1 MTTPD
6 NSKALPLLSLRNLVL
21 FPGAV
26 MPVEIGRPSSLRLIE
41 ALGGKGAHVLVGTQK
56 DADVEEPAGNDLYTV
71 CVEGEVVRIVKAAEN
86 RVTAVLRGL
95 ERRRVNGFVQEK
107 PYLVASYEP
116 LVEARKDPIEIDGL
130 GMAVYD
136 VSKQLI
142 AISPDIPDETAQ
154 VLDQHKDPARLG
166 DIVAATVDLSPEERA
181 SLLVEIDVA
190 ERLRRLLVLLQR
202 KVELIKV
209 KQKIDSQV
217 REEFSKHQR
226 EAVLRQKLK
235 AIQDELGEG
244 EDASDL
250 DAFEEKIK
258 AAQMPEEVAKTARKQ
273 LERLKQMAQSSAEY
287 TVQRTYLEWLVEL
300 PWNKQTDDRLELEQA
315 RGILDS
321 DHYDLKQVKKRI
333 LEYLAVRKLAP
344 GKKGPILCLAGPPGV
359 GKTSLG
365 KSIARSLGR
374 EFIRISLGGVRDEA
388 EIRGHRRTYIGALP
402 GRIIQGM
409 RRVGTKNPVFM
420 LDEID
425 KLGADFR
432 GDPSAALLEVLDPE
446 QNSTFSDHYLEV
458 TFDLSNVIFI
468 ATANMLDPIPPAL
481 LDRMEVLEIPGY
493 TREEKLEIARRHLV
507 PKQIAEHGLT
517 DQQIV
522 LTNESLTTIIEQYT
536 REAGVRN
543 LEREVANVI
552 RGVAVK
558 IAEAT
563 PYDINVTAESVAD
576 LLGPQKYYSEA
587 AERTEI
593 PGVATGLAWTPAG
606 GDILFIE
613 ASGMTGK
620 GQPDPHRPARRRDE
634 GVGARG
640 SELGAHPRRG
650 AGHHHRLREDRHPPA
665 RAGGR
670 RLEGRSVGG
679 RRDHAGAGVDA
690 HRAARARR
698 RRDDRRDH
706 AARNGAAGR
715 RHQGEGAGGSPG
727 GREARAA
734 ARAQPQ
740 GHRRHPRDRPPGPR
754 ALVREEDR
762 RGAGAGARGRAGGR
776 AGSGRAGELR
786 SHGAGVNVLS
796 SSFLLP
802 LLTSAWRRGL
812 SDLQRGTGSAASG
825 CAGRRAQDRL

>member
-181 SLLVEIDVA
+181 SLLVEADVA

-300 PWNKQTDDRLELEQA
+300 PWNKQTDDRLDLEQA

-507 PKQIAEHGLT
+507 PKQVAEHGLT

-593 PGVATGLAWTPAG
+593 PGVATGLAWTAAG

-620 GQPDPHRPARRRDE
+620 GQLILT
-634 GVGARG
+634 GQ
-640 SELGAHPRRG
+640 LGDVMK
-650 AGHHHRLREDRHPPA
+650 ESA
-665 RAGGR
+665 RAGLSWVRTHVEELGITTDFEKSDIHVHVPAGGVSKDGPSAGVAMTVALVSLLTGR
-670 RLEGRSVGG
+670 RVRGDVAMTGEITLRGTVLPVGG
-679 RRDHAGAGVDA
+679 IKEKVLAA
-690 HRAARARR
+690 HRAGVKRVLLPERNRKDIVDIPETVRQDLELSFVKKIDEVLELALEDATVVVPGPGEPAGAEVTARA
-698 RRDDRRDH
+698 
-706 AARNGAAGR
+706 
-715 RHQGEGAGGSPG
+715 
-727 GREARAA
+727 
-734 ARAQPQ
+734 
-740 GHRRHPRDRPPGPR
+740 
-754 ALVREEDR
+754 
-762 RGAGAGARGRAGGR
+762 
-776 AGSGRAGELR
+776 
-786 SHGAGVNVLS
+786 
-796 SSFLLP
+796 
-802 LLTSAWRRGL
+802 
-812 SDLQRGTGSAASG
+812 
-825 CAGRRAQDRL
+825 

>member
-1 MTTPD
+1 MTSPE

-56 DADVEEPAGNDLYTV
+56 DADIEEPAGNDLYTV

-95 ERRRVNGFVQEK
+95 ERRRVTGFVQEK
-107 PYLVASYEP
+107 PYLVASFEP
-116 LVEARKDPIEIDGL
+116 LVEARKDAIEIDGL

-300 PWNKQTDDRLELEQA
+300 PWNKQTEDRLELEQA
-315 RGILDS
+315 RTILDS

-409 RRVGTKNPVFM
+409 RRVGTRNPVFM

-493 TREEKLEIARRHLV
+493 TREEKLEIALRHLV
-507 PKQIAEHGLT
+507 PKQISEHGLT
-517 DQQIV
+517 DQQIA
-522 LTNESLTTIIEQYT
+522 LTNDALTTIIEQYT

-543 LEREVANVI
+543 LEREIANVI

-558 IAEAT
+558 IAET
-563 PYDINVTAESVAD
+563 IPYDINVTSESVAD

-593 PGVATGLAWTPAG
+593 AGVSTGLAWTAAG

-620 GQPDPHRPARRRDE
+620 GSLILTGQ
-634 GVGARG
+634 
-640 SELGAHPRRG
+640 LGDVMK
-650 AGHHHRLREDRHPPA
+650 ESA
-665 RAGGR
+665 RAGLSWVRTHVEDLGINTDFEKTDIHLHVPAGGVSKDGPSAGVAITVALVSLLTGR
-670 RLEGRSVGG
+670 RVRGDVAMTGEITLRGTVLPVGG
-679 RRDHAGAGVDA
+679 IKEKVLAA
-690 HRAARARR
+690 HRAGIKRVLLPERNRKDIVDIPDTIRKELELSFVKKIDEVLELALEDSPVVVPGPEASGPEVTARA
-698 RRDDRRDH
+698 
-706 AARNGAAGR
+706 
-715 RHQGEGAGGSPG
+715 
-727 GREARAA
+727 
-734 ARAQPQ
+734 
-740 GHRRHPRDRPPGPR
+740 
-754 ALVREEDR
+754 
-762 RGAGAGARGRAGGR
+762 
-776 AGSGRAGELR
+776 
-786 SHGAGVNVLS
+786 
-796 SSFLLP
+796 
-802 LLTSAWRRGL
+802 
-812 SDLQRGTGSAASG
+812 
-825 CAGRRAQDRL
+825 

>member
-1 MTTPD
+1 
-6 NSKALPLLSLRNLVL
+6 LSLRNLVL

-26 MPVEIGRPSSLRLIE
+26 MPVEIGRPSSLRLID

-56 DADVEEPAGNDLYTV
+56 DADIEEPAGADLYTI
-71 CVEGEVVRIVKAAEN
+71 CVEGEIVRIVKAAEN

-95 ERRRVNGFVQEK
+95 ERRRVVGFVQER
-107 PYLVASYEP
+107 PYLTASFES
-116 LVEARKDPIEIDGL
+116 LNEIRKDPIEIDGL

-136 VSKQLI
+136 VAKQLI

-300 PWNKQTDDRLELEQA
+300 PWNKQTEDRLDLDKA
-315 RGILDS
+315 REILDA
-321 DHYDLKQVKKRI
+321 DHYDLKKVKKRI

-374 EFIRISLGGVRDEA
+374 EFIRVSLGGVRDEA

-402 GRIIQGM
+402 GRIVQGM
-409 RRVGTKNPVFM
+409 RRVASKNPVFM

-446 QNSTFSDHYLEV
+446 QNATFSDHYLEV
-458 TFDLSNVIFI
+458 NFDLSNVIFI

-481 LDRMEVLEIPGY
+481 LDRMEILEIPGY

-507 PKQIAEHGLT
+507 PKQVGEHGLS
-517 DQQIV
+517 DQQII
-522 LTNESLTTIIEQYT
+522 LPNEALTTIIEQYT

-543 LEREVANVI
+543 LEREIANVI
-552 RGVAVK
+552 RAIAVK
-558 IAEAT
+558 IAESQ
-563 PYDINVTAESVAD
+563 PYEPMISAEAVGDI
-576 LLGPQKYYSEA
+576 LGPQKYYSEA

-593 PGVATGLAWTPAG
+593 PGVATGLAWTPSG

-613 ASGMTGK
+613 ASVMLGKGTLILTGQLGDVMKESARAALSWVRTHVDDLGINVDFEKTDIHLHVPAGGVSKDGPSAGVAITVALTSLLTGRRVRGDVAMTG
-620 GQPDPHRPARRRDE
+620 E
-634 GVGARG
+634 ITLRG
-640 SELGAHPRRG
+640 TVLP
-650 AGHHHRLREDRHPPA
+650 
-665 RAGGR
+665 
-670 RLEGRSVGG
+670 VGG
-679 RRDHAGAGVDA
+679 IKEKVLAA
-690 HRAARARR
+690 HRAGIKRVILPERNRKDIVDIPETIRQELEISFAKKIDDVLEATLEAVPVVVPGPDAPTTTETTARA
-698 RRDDRRDH
+698 
-706 AARNGAAGR
+706 
-715 RHQGEGAGGSPG
+715 
-727 GREARAA
+727 
-734 ARAQPQ
+734 
-740 GHRRHPRDRPPGPR
+740 
-754 ALVREEDR
+754 
-762 RGAGAGARGRAGGR
+762 
-776 AGSGRAGELR
+776 
-786 SHGAGVNVLS
+786 
-796 SSFLLP
+796 
-802 LLTSAWRRGL
+802 
-812 SDLQRGTGSAASG
+812 
-825 CAGRRAQDRL
+825 

>member
-1 MTTPD
+1 
-6 NSKALPLLSLRNLVL
+6 
-21 FPGAV
+21 

-56 DADVEEPAGNDLYTV
+56 DADIEEPAGNDLYTV

-95 ERRRVNGFVQEK
+95 ERRRVTGFVQEK
-107 PYLVASYEP
+107 PYLVASFEP
-116 LVEARKDPIEIDGL
+116 LVEARKDAIEIDGL

-315 RGILDS
+315 RTILDA

-409 RRVGTKNPVFM
+409 RRVGTRNPVFM

-446 QNSTFSDHYLEV
+446 QNSSFSDHYLEV

-493 TREEKLEIARRHLV
+493 TREEKLEIALRHLV
-507 PKQIAEHGLT
+507 PKQISKHGLT
-517 DQQIV
+517 DQQIA
-522 LTNESLTTIIEQYT
+522 LTNDALTTIIEQYT

-543 LEREVANVI
+543 LEREIANVI

-558 IAEAT
+558 IAENI
-563 PYDINVTAESVAD
+563 PYDINVTNESVAD

-593 PGVATGLAWTPAG
+593 AGVSTGLAWTAAG

-620 GQPDPHRPARRRDE
+620 GSLILTGQ
-634 GVGARG
+634 
-640 SELGAHPRRG
+640 LGDVMK
-650 AGHHHRLREDRHPPA
+650 ESA
-665 RAGGR
+665 RAGLSWGRTHVEDLGINTDFEKTDIHLHVPAGGVSKDGPSAGVAITVALVSLLTGR
-670 RLEGRSVGG
+670 RVRGDVAMTGEITLRGTVLPVGG
-679 RRDHAGAGVDA
+679 IKEKVLAA
-690 HRAARARR
+690 HRAGIKRVLLPERNRKDIVDIPDTIRRELELSFVKKIDEVLELALEEAPVVVPGPEASGPEVTARA
-698 RRDDRRDH
+698 
-706 AARNGAAGR
+706 
-715 RHQGEGAGGSPG
+715 
-727 GREARAA
+727 
-734 ARAQPQ
+734 
-740 GHRRHPRDRPPGPR
+740 
-754 ALVREEDR
+754 
-762 RGAGAGARGRAGGR
+762 
-776 AGSGRAGELR
+776 
-786 SHGAGVNVLS
+786 
-796 SSFLLP
+796 
-802 LLTSAWRRGL
+802 
-812 SDLQRGTGSAASG
+812 
-825 CAGRRAQDRL
+825 

>member
-1 MTTPD
+1 MTTETTRT
-6 NSKALPLLSLRNLVL
+6 LPLLSLRNLVL

-26 MPVEIGRPSSLRLIE
+26 MPVEIGRPSSLRLIDS
-41 ALGGKGAHVLVGTQK
+41 LGGKGAHLLVGTQK
-56 DADVEEPAGNDLYTV
+56 DADVEEPAGSDLYSV

-86 RVTAVLRGL
+86 RVTAVLRGV
-95 ERRRVNGFVQEK
+95 ERRRVVGFSQEK
-107 PYLVASYEP
+107 PFLLAQFEP
-116 LVEARKDPIEIDGL
+116 LSEMRKDAIEIDGL

-136 VSKQLI
+136 VAKQLI

-181 SLLVEIDVA
+181 SLLVEADVA

-250 DAFEEKIK
+250 EVFDEKIK
-258 AAQMPEEVAKTARKQ
+258 NAKMPEEVEKTARKQ

-300 PWNKQTDDRLELEQA
+300 PWAKQTDDRLELETA
-315 RGILDS
+315 RQILDS
-321 DHYDLKQVKKRI
+321 EHYDLQKVKKRI

-374 EFIRISLGGVRDEA
+374 EFIRVSLGGVRDEA

-409 RRVGTKNPVFM
+409 RRVGTKNPVFV

-425 KLGADFR
+425 KLGSDFR
-432 GDPSAALLEVLDPE
+432 GDPAAALLEVLDPE

-458 TFDLSNVIFI
+458 NFDLSNVIFI
-468 ATANMLDPIPPAL
+468 ATANMLDTIPPAL

-493 TREEKLEIARRHLV
+493 TREEKLEIAKRHLV
-507 PKQIAEHGLT
+507 PKQITEHGLT
-517 DQQIV
+517 EAQLQIPPEALNV
-522 LTNESLTTIIEQYT
+522 VIEQYT

-543 LEREVANVI
+543 LEREVANVV
-552 RGVAVK
+552 RAVAVK
-558 IAEAT
+558 
-563 PYDINVTAESVAD
+563 VAESQTYEPVLTPEAISD
-576 LLGPQKYYSEA
+576 ILGPQKFYSEV

-593 PGVATGLAWTPAG
+593 PGVATGLAWMPTG

-613 ASGMTGK
+613 ASQMAGKGMLILTGQLGDVMKESARAALSWVRTHADQLGITTDFEKTDLHMHVPAGAVSKDGPSAGVAMTLALTSLLTGRRVRGDVAMTGEITLR
-620 GQPDPHRPARRRDE
+620 GTVLPIG
-634 GVGARG
+634 GVKEKVLA
-640 SELGAHPRRG
+640 
-650 AGHHHRLREDRHPPA
+650 
-665 RAGGR
+665 
-670 RLEGRSVGG
+670 
-679 RRDHAGAGVDA
+679 A
-690 HRAARARR
+690 HRAGIKRVLLP
-698 RRDDRRDH
+698 DRNRKDIVDVPDTV
-706 AARNGAAGR
+706 RKDMELVFVKKMEEVLELGLEETPVVVAG
-715 RHQGEGAGGSPG
+715 P
-727 GREARAA
+727 EAKVPAT
-734 ARAQPQ
+734 
-740 GHRRHPRDRPPGPR
+740 
-754 ALVREEDR
+754 
-762 RGAGAGARGRAGGR
+762 
-776 AGSGRAGELR
+776 
-786 SHGAGVNVLS
+786 LS
-796 SSFLLP
+796 SVAPS
-802 LLTSAWRRGL
+802 
-812 SDLQRGTGSAASG
+812 
-825 CAGRRAQDRL
+825 

>member
-300 PWNKQTDDRLELEQA
+300 PWNKQTEDRLDLEQA

-507 PKQIAEHGLT
+507 PKQITEHGLT
-517 DQQIV
+517 DKQIV
-522 LTNESLTTIIEQYT
+522 LTNEALTTIIEQYT

-563 PYDINVTAESVAD
+563 PYDVNVTAENIGD

-593 PGVATGLAWTPAG
+593 PGVATGLAWTAAG

-620 GQPDPHRPARRRDE
+620 GSLILTGQ
-634 GVGARG
+634 
-640 SELGAHPRRG
+640 LGDVMK
-650 AGHHHRLREDRHPPA
+650 ESA
-665 RAGGR
+665 RAGLSWVRTHVEELGITTDFEKTDIHLHVPAGGVSKDGPSAGVAITLALVSLLTGR
-670 RLEGRSVGG
+670 RVRGDVAMTGEITLRGTVLPVGG
-679 RRDHAGAGVDA
+679 IKEKVLAA
-690 HRAARARR
+690 HRAGVKRVLLPERNRKDIVDIPETVRQDLELSFVKKIDEVPELALEDAPVVVPGPSEPASSEVTARA
-698 RRDDRRDH
+698 
-706 AARNGAAGR
+706 
-715 RHQGEGAGGSPG
+715 
-727 GREARAA
+727 
-734 ARAQPQ
+734 
-740 GHRRHPRDRPPGPR
+740 
-754 ALVREEDR
+754 
-762 RGAGAGARGRAGGR
+762 
-776 AGSGRAGELR
+776 
-786 SHGAGVNVLS
+786 
-796 SSFLLP
+796 
-802 LLTSAWRRGL
+802 
-812 SDLQRGTGSAASG
+812 
-825 CAGRRAQDRL
+825 

>member
-1 MTTPD
+1 
-6 NSKALPLLSLRNLVL
+6 
-21 FPGAV
+21 
-26 MPVEIGRPSSLRLIE
+26 
-41 ALGGKGAHVLVGTQK
+41 
-56 DADVEEPAGNDLYTV
+56 
-71 CVEGEVVRIVKAAEN
+71 
-86 RVTAVLRGL
+86 VTAVLRGID
-95 ERRRVNGFVQEK
+95 RRRVTGFTQER
-107 PYLVASYEP
+107 PYLLATYES
-116 LVEARKDPIEIDGL
+116 LVELRKDPIEIDGL

-258 AAQMPEEVAKTARKQ
+258 AASMPEEVAKTARKQ

-315 RGILDS
+315 RTILDA

-517 DQQIV
+517 DQQIA

-558 IAEAT
+558 IAEDI
-563 PYDINVTAESVAD
+563 PYDINIGAESIGD

-593 PGVATGLAWTPAG
+593 PGVSTGLAWTAAG

-620 GQPDPHRPARRRDE
+620 GTLILTGQ
-634 GVGARG
+634 
-640 SELGAHPRRG
+640 LGDVMK
-650 AGHHHRLREDRHPPA
+650 ESA
-665 RAGGR
+665 RAGLSWVRTHVEDLGITTDFEKTDIHLHVPAGGVSKDGPSAGVAITLALVSLLTGR
-670 RLEGRSVGG
+670 RVRGDVAMTGEITLRGTVLPVGG
-679 RRDHAGAGVDA
+679 IKEKVLAA
-690 HRAARARR
+690 HRAGIKRVLLPERNRKDIVDIPETVRQDLELAFVKKIDEVLELALEEAPVVVPGPEATDGPPATARA
-698 RRDDRRDH
+698 
-706 AARNGAAGR
+706 
-715 RHQGEGAGGSPG
+715 
-727 GREARAA
+727 
-734 ARAQPQ
+734 
-740 GHRRHPRDRPPGPR
+740 
-754 ALVREEDR
+754 
-762 RGAGAGARGRAGGR
+762 
-776 AGSGRAGELR
+776 
-786 SHGAGVNVLS
+786 
-796 SSFLLP
+796 
-802 LLTSAWRRGL
+802 
-812 SDLQRGTGSAASG
+812 
-825 CAGRRAQDRL
+825 

>member
-95 ERRRVNGFVQEK
+95 ERRRVTGFVQEK

-116 LVEARKDPIEIDGL
+116 LVEARKDAIEIDGL

-258 AAQMPEEVAKTARKQ
+258 GAQMPEEVAKTARKQ

-300 PWNKQTDDRLELEQA
+300 PWNKQTEDRLELEQA
-315 RGILDS
+315 RTILDS

-507 PKQIAEHGLT
+507 PKQISEHGLT

-558 IAEAT
+558 IAEET

-593 PGVATGLAWTPAG
+593 PGVATGLAWTAAG

-620 GQPDPHRPARRRDE
+620 GQFILT
-634 GVGARG
+634 GQ
-640 SELGAHPRRG
+640 LGDVMK
-650 AGHHHRLREDRHPPA
+650 ESA
-665 RAGGR
+665 RAGLSWVRTHVEELGITTDFEKTDIHLHVPAGGVSKDGPSAGVAITLALVSLLTGR
-670 RLEGRSVGG
+670 RVRGDVAMTGEITLRGTVLPVGG
-679 RRDHAGAGVDA
+679 IKEKVLAA
-690 HRAARARR
+690 HRAGVKRVLLPERNRKDIVDIPETVRQDLELSFVKKIDEVLELGLEEAPVVVPGPGEPASSEVTARA
-698 RRDDRRDH
+698 
-706 AARNGAAGR
+706 
-715 RHQGEGAGGSPG
+715 
-727 GREARAA
+727 
-734 ARAQPQ
+734 
-740 GHRRHPRDRPPGPR
+740 
-754 ALVREEDR
+754 
-762 RGAGAGARGRAGGR
+762 
-776 AGSGRAGELR
+776 
-786 SHGAGVNVLS
+786 
-796 SSFLLP
+796 
-802 LLTSAWRRGL
+802 
-812 SDLQRGTGSAASG
+812 
-825 CAGRRAQDRL
+825 

>member
-1 MTTPD
+1 MTSPE

-56 DADVEEPAGNDLYTV
+56 DADIEEPAGNDLYTV

-95 ERRRVNGFVQEK
+95 ERRRVTGFVQEK
-107 PYLVASYEP
+107 PYLVASFEP
-116 LVEARKDPIEIDGL
+116 LVEARKDAIEIDGL

-300 PWNKQTDDRLELEQA
+300 PWNKQPDDRLELDQA
-315 RGILDS
+315 RTILDA

-409 RRVGTKNPVFM
+409 RRVGTRNPVFM

-493 TREEKLEIARRHLV
+493 TREEKLEIALRHLV
-507 PKQIAEHGLT
+507 PKQISEHGLT
-517 DQQIV
+517 DQQIA
-522 LTNESLTTIIEQYT
+522 LTNDALTTIIEQYT

-543 LEREVANVI
+543 LEREIANVI

-558 IAEAT
+558 IAET
-563 PYDINVTAESVAD
+563 IPYDINVTSESVAD

-593 PGVATGLAWTPAG
+593 AGVSTGLAWTAAG

-620 GQPDPHRPARRRDE
+620 GSLILTGQ
-634 GVGARG
+634 
-640 SELGAHPRRG
+640 LGDVMK
-650 AGHHHRLREDRHPPA
+650 ESA
-665 RAGGR
+665 RAGLSWVRTHVEDLGINTDFEKTDIHLHVPAGGVSKDGPSAGVAITVALVSLLTGR
-670 RLEGRSVGG
+670 RVRGDVAMTGEITLRGTVLPVGG
-679 RRDHAGAGVDA
+679 IKEKVLAA
-690 HRAARARR
+690 HRAGIKRVLLPERNRKDIVDIPDTIRKELELSFVKKIDEVLELALEDSPVVVPGPEASGPEVTARA
-698 RRDDRRDH
+698 
-706 AARNGAAGR
+706 
-715 RHQGEGAGGSPG
+715 
-727 GREARAA
+727 
-734 ARAQPQ
+734 
-740 GHRRHPRDRPPGPR
+740 
-754 ALVREEDR
+754 
-762 RGAGAGARGRAGGR
+762 
-776 AGSGRAGELR
+776 
-786 SHGAGVNVLS
+786 
-796 SSFLLP
+796 
-802 LLTSAWRRGL
+802 
-812 SDLQRGTGSAASG
+812 
-825 CAGRRAQDRL
+825 

>member
-1 MTTPD
+1 MTSSE

-95 ERRRVNGFVQEK
+95 ERRRVTGFVQEK
-107 PYLVASYEP
+107 PYLVASFEP

-258 AAQMPEEVAKTARKQ
+258 AAAMPEEVAKTARKQ

-300 PWNKQTDDRLELEQA
+300 PWNKQTEDRLELEQA
-315 RGILDS
+315 RTILDS

-409 RRVGTKNPVFM
+409 RRVGSKNPVFM

-507 PKQIAEHGLT
+507 PKQINEHGLT
-517 DQQIV
+517 DAQIA

-558 IAEAT
+558 IAEGT
-563 PYDINVTAESVAD
+563 PYDPNIGAESIGD

-593 PGVATGLAWTPAG
+593 PGVATGLAWTSAG

-613 ASGMTGK
+613 ASGMSGK
-620 GQPDPHRPARRRDE
+620 GQLILT
-634 GVGARG
+634 GQ
-640 SELGAHPRRG
+640 LGDVMK
-650 AGHHHRLREDRHPPA
+650 ESA
-665 RAGGR
+665 RAGLSWVRTHVEELGITTDFEKTDIHLHVPAGGVSKDGPSAGVAITLALVSLLTGR
-670 RLEGRSVGG
+670 RVRGDVAMTGEITLRGTVLPVGG
-679 RRDHAGAGVDA
+679 IKEKVLAA
-690 HRAARARR
+690 HRAGIKRVLLPERNRKDIVDIPETVRQDMELAFVKKIDEVLELALEEAPVVVPGPEATDGPPATARA
-698 RRDDRRDH
+698 
-706 AARNGAAGR
+706 
-715 RHQGEGAGGSPG
+715 
-727 GREARAA
+727 
-734 ARAQPQ
+734 
-740 GHRRHPRDRPPGPR
+740 
-754 ALVREEDR
+754 
-762 RGAGAGARGRAGGR
+762 
-776 AGSGRAGELR
+776 
-786 SHGAGVNVLS
+786 
-796 SSFLLP
+796 
-802 LLTSAWRRGL
+802 
-812 SDLQRGTGSAASG
+812 
-825 CAGRRAQDRL
+825 